1 MKRILVIFAA
11 LTLHGCGIG
20 GMWMNGNPFY
30 GREPY
35 VPPRDYW
42 VKKGVVDSSQ
52 RSSDW
57 IECGGDYQGGGKDSF
72 PESEM
77 PEFLARKNYYKNI
90 QRCMLEKSYKYVG
103 RCHDGNM
110 DYPACGAP

>member
-1 MKRILVIFAA
+1 MKYIFVVFAT
-11 LTLHGCGIG
+11 LTLHGCGVG

-35 VPPRDYW
+35 IPPRDYW
-42 VKKGVVDSSQ
+42 VKKETLDSSQ

-90 QRCMLEKSYKYVG
+90 QRCMLKKSYRYVG
-103 RCHDGNM
+103 RCHDGNI

>member
-1 MKRILVIFAA
+1 MKQVLFFFAA
-11 LTLHGCGIG
+11 LGLHGCGVG

-30 GREPY
+30 GRESY
-35 VPPRDYW
+35 MPPRDYW
-42 VKKGVVDSSQ
+42 VKKEAVDSSQ

-57 IECGGDYQGGGKDSF
+57 VACGGDYQGGGQDSF
-72 PESEM
+72 PESDI
-77 PEFLARKNYYKNI
+77 PEFLARKNHYKNI
-90 QRCMLEKSYKYVG
+90 QRCMLKNNYKYVG